1 MKKLI
6 LLPFVALNFLVYSQ
20 LTYVNNF
27 DGVYPYVS
35 LGSSTYNLDI
45 NSDGQNDVLLKMA
58 YSNNVFASCNIPG
71 VGSISCTSSV
81 KGVFEGITNSFGTNK
96 INSTIYS
103 GNTATIDCS
112 GDTLNNLD
120 SWINGGF
127 IYYGCGPGNFCLNIG
142 IGTHKQGFRLI
153 LTNPINGTL
162 GYKYGYINY
171 SFGNTGDIII
181 HGWYYEN
188 TFNVPIVAN
197 SQLQYPYD
205 GNCVHYDTVTV
216 QDTITTQIFD
226 TITTHIN
233 VYDTVLVTVT
243 DTLIINTSL
252 GLPAPNDINTISV
265 YPNPTNDHITIDNGN
280 FALMPNYSIKIEN
293 SLGQQVFSSLI
304 NQQLFYIDLTGWSG
318 NGVYFLKLINPQ
330 NNIVTIRKIVLQ

>member
-6 LLPFVALNFLVYSQ
+6 LLPFVALNFLVFSQ

-27 DGVYPYVS
+27 DGVYPLPVYQNTS
-35 LGSSTYNLDI
+35 SSTPYSFDI
-45 NSDGQNDVLLKMA
+45 NNDGQLDVELLLNYVGGYTICNSVQVGVPFNQYFFSGKTNVYGTNKVNSSSIANTLGLDCTNDTLNSLDLWNNASLL
-58 YSNNVFASCNIPG
+58 Y
-71 VGSISCTSSV
+71 
-81 KGVFEGITNSFGTNK
+81 KGVFPTPNCLSM
-96 INSTIYS
+96 
-103 GNTATIDCS
+103 
-112 GDTLNNLD
+112 
-120 SWINGGF
+120 GF
-127 IYYGCGPGNFCLNIG
+127 
-142 IGTHKQGFRLI
+142 GTHKQGFRLI
-153 LTNPINGTL
+153 MTNPINGSL

-171 SFGNTGDIII
+171 TLGNTGDIII

-205 GNCVHYDTVTV
+205 GNCIHYDTVTV

-252 GLPAPNDINTISV
+252 GLPAPNDMNTISV

>member
-1 MKKLI
+1 MKRSI
-6 LLPFVALNFLVYSQ
+6 LGFLLFFSTVSVYGQ
-20 LTYVNNF
+20 IIHVNW
-27 DGVYPYVS
+27 GGAYPAPAPAVIYD
-35 LGSSTYNLDI
+35 LDI
-45 NSDGQNDVLLKMA
+45 NNDGSNDLRIATGISGSA
-58 YSNNVFASCNIPG
+58 YY
-71 VGSISCTSSV
+71 SSFM
-81 KGVFEGITNSFGTNK
+81 GLGNARINS
-96 INSTIYS
+96 INSTNIPL
-103 GNTATIDCS
+103 TDCTN
-112 GDTLNNLD
+112 DTLNIMS
-120 SWINGGF
+120 SWTGSAKYFYYQSSWPVAPYSTGPNTISIGSGG
-127 IYYGCGPGNFCLNIG
+127 
-142 IGTHKQGFRLI
+142 HKAGFRLSVPNPATG
-153 LTNPINGTL
+153 TNGF
-162 GYKYGYINY
+162 KYGYINY
-171 SFGNTGDIII
+171 ALSSNGDIFIYD
-181 HGWYYEN
+181 WYYEN
-188 TFNVPIVAN
+188 TFNTGIVAN
-197 SQLQYPYD
+197 GALGYPFD
-205 GNCVHYDTVTV
+205 SNCLHYDTVTV